1 MTREKPAEAI
11 RPHLREAPPTRA
23 RPAPSSVASRGLA
36 SPQLAPPQV
45 RKDPGQRWDLG
56 RPKATPPQ
64 ETAEGKGGLFPHRV
78 VSPPSPSLG
87 LEGRAPP
94 LLLAWDWEKKESA
107 QPLRLFSAQII
118 YV

>member
-11 RPHLREAPPTRA
+11 RSHLREAPPTRA

-45 RKDPGQRWDLG
+45 SKDPGQRWDLG
-56 RPKATPPQ
+56 RPKATPPL
-64 ETAEGKGGLFPHRV
+64 EKAESKGGLFPHQV
-78 VSPPSPSLG
+78 VPPPSPSLG

-94 LLLAWDWEKKESA
+94 LLLAWDWGRKRKVRS
-107 QPLRLFSAQII
+107 LCVFSPRR
-118 YV
+118 